1 MAYSDFTLERITKIF
16 GINIEERT
24 NVFTAFDQLT
34 VDAFFIKYLQNNIPL
49 AQAISTEKAKS
60 EMIIAPVLI
69 EVRRL
74 LDNKISLFSGID
86 FNVNIEQGLNGFC
99 DFLIGLSSQQLYVT
113 SPVIALVEA
122 KNDNLKQGFA
132 QCIAE
137 MIAAAQL
144 NQSEGNNIKNIYGCV
159 TNGNQ
164 WVFLQLT
171 GNLVVV
177 DLDEYYINQPEK
189 IISVFVSLI
198 KSELESNPK
207 YISRI
212 S

>member
-74 LDNKISLFSGID
+74 LDNKISLFGTDHKTSNQNFGD
-86 FNVNIEQGLNGFC
+86 KFSSEQKEACITQKPVRLTL
-99 DFLIGLSSQQLYVT
+99 DEQVELLSS
-113 SPVIALVEA
+113 
-122 KNDNLKQGFA
+122 
-132 QCIAE
+132 C
-137 MIAAAQL
+137 
-144 NQSEGNNIKNIYGCV
+144 
-159 TNGNQ
+159 
-164 WVFLQLT
+164 
-171 GNLVVV
+171 
-177 DLDEYYINQPEK
+177 
-189 IISVFVSLI
+189 
-198 KSELESNPK
+198 
-207 YISRI
+207 
-212 S
+212 